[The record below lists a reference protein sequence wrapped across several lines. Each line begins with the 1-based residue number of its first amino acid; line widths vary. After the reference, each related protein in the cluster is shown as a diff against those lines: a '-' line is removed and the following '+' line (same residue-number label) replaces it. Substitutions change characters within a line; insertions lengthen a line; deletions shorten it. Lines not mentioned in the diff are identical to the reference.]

1 MVMDGMLGATPSLQG
16 SLPAGQRM
24 SGGMYFV
31 TASGRREEDV
41 ATIMKNTFLYLLLSF
56 NRPLG
61 RLSL

>member
-41 ATIMKNTFLYLLLSF
+41 AIQK
-56 NRPLG
+56 
-61 RLSL
+61 